1 MARNKSAVQSSTALS
16 LGASYAVDG
25 NTDGG
30 LYLGGGHID
39 TCTHT
44 ERNDQHPWWTVDL
57 GKTYE
62 IHSIVLF
69 NRRGTVGKL
78 IKIYIQKHTIKREH
92 LSYIL
97 KKHSQVMIILSLYP
111 GI

>member
-1 MARNKSAVQSSTALS
+1 MARNKSADQSSTFSS
-16 LGASYAVDG
+16 LAASYAVDG

-69 NRRGTVGKL
+69 NRRGGHGNFK
-78 IKIYIQKHTIKREH
+78 YIFKTK
-92 LSYIL
+92 
-97 KKHSQVMIILSLYP
+97 
-111 GI
+111 